1 MNSAVELSAIEP
13 ENTLIRFEQPLTER
27 LRTFLRVEL
36 LYGQTLFHIDDPSDF
51 GARAAVSGLLEIVT
65 ILGRGDV
72 RADVFKELE
81 RHAELLAKYRSQPG
95 VDPSRLTQLIEDI
108 EELRERLA
116 GAGPHLMNPLKECD
130 FLSAIRHRSAIPGGT
145 CTFDLPDYGYW
156 LSLPGH
162 ERRRQLEEW
171 ADRLQP
177 LCDAVAEVLWLTR
190 EATEPEEAIA
200 PAGLYQ
206 RSFDRNEQVNLVRVL
221 VPSDA
226 GIYPEISAGQHR
238 FTVRFVRWRG
248 VDARPT
254 QVTQDVHFLLAI
266 C

>member
-27 LRTFLRVEL
+27 MRTFLRVEL
-36 LYGQTLFHIDDPSDF
+36 LYEQTRFHIDDPSDF
-51 GARAAVSGLLEIVT
+51 GARAAVSG
-65 ILGRGDV
+65 
-72 RADVFKELE
+72 VFKELE

-130 FLSAIRHRSAIPGGT
+130 FLTAIRHRSAIPGGT

-190 EATEPEEAIA
+190 EATEPEESTA

-206 RSFDRNEQVNLVRVL
+206 QSFDRNEQVNLVRVL
-221 VPSDA
+221 VPSEA